1 MSITKSETKQSIPV
15 TMSLH
20 MRTDQEHTP
29 RSPASSTETYTDPNT
44 SGGRGGP
51 PPDLWPAE
59 LSASFA
65 SIADQLQKASRTL
78 AAHAA
83 ADQQEALR
91 VRVDAVER
99 AQERLAGELAALRN
113 LHGGESCAAVL
124 PNTAVASSSYSRST
138 TANLERRLADMLAAQ
153 KLDQGR
159 LYARLQNSRVTVA
172 KMPIMAL
179 PTVSGKPPPDHPRTK
194 GEFEHLT
201 KERYD
206 GLLQAYDQPIEGD
219 TAANRETLR
228 IFLGLPA

>member
-153 KLDQGR
+153 KLEYG
-159 LYARLQNSRVTVA
+159 SRCRE
-172 KMPIMAL
+172 
-179 PTVSGKPPPDHPRTK
+179 GKI
-194 GEFEHLT
+194 
-201 KERYD
+201 
-206 GLLQAYDQPIEGD
+206 GLLTCAFQPRPPLCPPAELACDCGKD
-219 TAANRETLR
+219 AHNGAADRVWKATARPPED
-228 IFLGLPA
+228 